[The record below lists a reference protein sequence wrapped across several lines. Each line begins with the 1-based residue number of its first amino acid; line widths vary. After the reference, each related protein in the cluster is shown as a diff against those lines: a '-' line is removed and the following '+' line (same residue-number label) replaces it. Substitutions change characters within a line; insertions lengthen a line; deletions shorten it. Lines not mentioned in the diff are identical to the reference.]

1 MKKRITRK
9 QRTKLLRT
17 GIQVYVKGRTVT
29 KAEWIATIQG
39 ESVWLNMNSIAELF
53 GASKQTISYHL
64 QNIYKEGE
72 LLRNQTVKEIL
83 TVQDEGGK
91 AVKRAIELY

>member
-29 KAEWIATIQG
+29 KAEWVATIQG
-39 ESVWLNMNSIAELF
+39 EKKVGEYVHIAQVFNYETKEFKNYLNGKL
-53 GASKQTISYHL
+53 
-64 QNIYKEGE
+64 
-72 LLRNQTVKEIL
+72 VK
-83 TVQDEGGK
+83 D
-91 AVKRAIELY
+91 